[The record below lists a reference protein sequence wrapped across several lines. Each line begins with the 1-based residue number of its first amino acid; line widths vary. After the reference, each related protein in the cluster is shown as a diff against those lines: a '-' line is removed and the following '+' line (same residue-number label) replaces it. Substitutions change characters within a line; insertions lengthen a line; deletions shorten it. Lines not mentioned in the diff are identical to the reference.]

1 MVPAGG
7 HLSARK
13 DAVRCGGI
21 CSALQ
26 RPLQRAAEA
35 VAARCVG
42 HCSMLHHLPHLNV
55 FPHRASAG
63 FIPEA

>member
-21 CSALQ
+21 CSTLH
-26 RPLQRAAEA
+26 RPLQRVALAIAAY
-35 VAARCVG
+35 CII
-42 HCSMLHHLPHLNV
+42 CL
-55 FPHRASAG
+55 
-63 FIPEA
+63 I

>member
-13 DAVRCGGI
+13 DAVWYGGI

-26 RPLQRAAEA
+26 SPLQHAALA
-35 VAARCVG
+35 IAAC
-42 HCSMLHHLPHLNV
+42 CIICL
-55 FPHRASAG
+55 
-63 FIPEA
+63 I

>member
-1 MVPAGG
+1 MVLAGG

-26 RPLQRAAEA
+26 RPLQHAALAIA
-35 VAARCVG
+35 VC
-42 HCSMLHHLPHLNV
+42 CIICL
-55 FPHRASAG
+55 
-63 FIPEA
+63 I